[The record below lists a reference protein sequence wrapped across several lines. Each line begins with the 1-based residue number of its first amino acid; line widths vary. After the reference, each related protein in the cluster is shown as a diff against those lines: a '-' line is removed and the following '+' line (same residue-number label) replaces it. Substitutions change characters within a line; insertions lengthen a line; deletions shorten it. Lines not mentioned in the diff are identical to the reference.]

1 MPYAQIDDHE
11 IAFLDVGG
19 EGPPIMLV
27 PGPDST
33 ATSLRERFEVFGTIY
48 RLIAWDPPVLVGE
61 AGDRVREHA
70 RLGLELLHHQ
80 GIERAIFAGDAA
92 GALVAVRAG
101 LLAPDRVRGLML
113 FDLPTADAAE
123 FRRIEELDIPTL
135 VVHAPTAEQADDH
148 VRALAAGIRDNRGV
162 HLLDGEVPSLAAD
175 RAATLDP
182 ILREY
187 LESLPA

>member
-1 MPYAQIDDHE
+1 MPHAQIDDHE
-11 IAFLDVGG
+11 IAYLDVGG

-33 ATSLRERFEVFGTIY
+33 AASLRDRFEVFGAIY
-48 RLIAWDPPVLVGE
+48 RLIAWDPPALAGD

-80 GIERAIFAGDAA
+80 GIERAIFAGDAV
-92 GALVAVRAG
+92 GALVAIRAG

-113 FDLPTADAAE
+113 FDLADGDAAE
-123 FRRIEELDIPTL
+123 LRRLEELDIPTV
-135 VVHAPTAEQADDH
+135 VVHAPIAERSADD

-162 HLLDGEVPSLAAD
+162 HLLDGQAPALAAD
-175 RAATLDP
+175 RAAALDP
-182 ILREY
+182 VLREY